1 MKYFQLLKN
10 FKNQGYEVNF
20 IYSFGDNPEQAFEY
34 IKPLMQFAANIIPSN
49 QHDQTPLFILAT
61 AGMRLIETSQQ
72 EAIMKNVRQ
81 GIQSHFQFH
90 FPDNNL
96 EVITGI
102 QEGIYQ
108 WLAINYVLNR
118 FDQLDEVHVLED
130 HNTGATNEY
139 IHPGK
144 QYVDCR
150 GLCKKIRLHVLLHS
164 ISNNHDYAFTY

>member
-1 MKYFQLLKN
+1 MKSNCGTNVF
-10 FKNQGYEVNF
+10 FGTFVTFGRRSGYEVLLNS

-81 GIQSHFQFH
+81 GIQSHFKFH

-144 QYVDCR
+144 QY
-150 GLCKKIRLHVLLHS
+150 LVL
-164 ISNNHDYAFTY
+164 NNSPNES

>member
-1 MKYFQLLKN
+1 
-10 FKNQGYEVNF
+10 
-20 IYSFGDNPEQAFEY
+20 
-34 IKPLMQFAANIIPSN
+34 MQFAANIIPSN

-150 GLCKKIRLHVLLHS
+150 GLCKKIRLRV
-164 ISNNHDYAFTY
+164 

>member
-1 MKYFQLLKN
+1 
-10 FKNQGYEVNF
+10 
-20 IYSFGDNPEQAFEY
+20 
-34 IKPLMQFAANIIPSN
+34 MQFAANIIPSN

-144 QYVDCR
+144 QYV
-150 GLCKKIRLHVLLHS
+150 VLLILQMNRKS
-164 ISNNHDYAFTY
+164 Y